1 MTKALSETHTVPH
14 TFDFQIRFSMLGRKM
29 FLRELYAKTQFFI
42 GDDGAMLFSTFEN
55 DRSSKRNT
63 YFRLSNRIFD
73 FWSENVFLRRPTR
86 NDHFRFLTPLGPL

>member
-1 MTKALSETHTVPH
+1 
-14 TFDFQIRFSMLGRKM
+14 MLGRKM